1 EITESEGI
9 RNPEEFIKQITQLQS
24 MGIEIFIDDFGTGQ
38 SSLEY
43 LKTIPSD
50 VLKIDRSF
58 IINIDKDEEDLNF
71 LKSIVLM
78 IKSRKK
84 KIVVEG
90 VSTEKQ
96 ADILRSLGCDKFQ
109 GYYFS
114 KPIPAKEFEQLLK
127 SKKTLP

>member
-1 EITESEGI
+1 
-9 RNPEEFIKQITQLQS
+9 
-24 MGIEIFIDDFGTGQ
+24 MGIEVYIDDFGTGQ

-43 LKTIPSD
+43 LKTIPAD

-58 IINIDKDEEDLNF
+58 IMNIDNDEEDLNF
-71 LKSIVLM
+71 LKTIVQM
-78 IKSRKK
+78 IKSRNK

-96 ADILRSLGCDKFQ
+96 AKILVSLGCDRFQ

-114 KPIPAKEFEQLLK
+114 RPLPPDRFKKLLDSGK
-127 SKKTLP
+127 ALPLL